1 MSPEIIIVLL
11 AVLLA
16 IAYLAYR
23 AKQAFDG
30 MHDPCKGCPGCALK
44 GKTMAKRQYRTNKK
58 HCEEIKSGK
67 KFGGTK

>member
-30 MHDPCKGCPGCALK
+30 MHDPCQGCLGCALK

-58 HCEEIKSGK
+58 HCEEIKNGK